1 MGCGRVYFTGSVRDR
16 VLTEE
21 TFWELSHE
29 YYDGLT
35 LEYDDKGKGP
45 RTGAS
50 LALSTLTFT
59 SLSHFRF
66 GLGDAKD

>member
-1 MGCGRVYFTGSVRDR
+1 MCLLTGSVRDR

-29 YYDGLT
+29 YCDGVT

-50 LALSTLTFT
+50 LALSMLAST
-59 SLSHFRF
+59 SISYCRF
-66 GLGDAKD
+66 GPGDAKD